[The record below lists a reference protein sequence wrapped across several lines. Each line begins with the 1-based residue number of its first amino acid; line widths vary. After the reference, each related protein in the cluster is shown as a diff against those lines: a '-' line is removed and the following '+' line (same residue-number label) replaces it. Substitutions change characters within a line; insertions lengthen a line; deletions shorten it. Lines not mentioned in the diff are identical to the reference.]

1 MGING
6 RNGLPQPCSKPQLIL
21 LRSLS
26 LTARQSFLPANFW
39 IGVAPY
45 AFWAQGMWSSREP
58 FTAFIGYPAESACSC
73 EKKIPRSV
81 PQT

>member
-1 MGING
+1 MLVMNRGSIVESGTPDAVIVGING

-26 LTARQSFLPANFW
+26 LTAQQSFLPANFW

-45 AFWAQGMWSSREP
+45 AS
-58 FTAFIGYPAESACSC
+58 
-73 EKKIPRSV
+73 
-81 PQT
+81 